1 MDCAQFKKKQLG
13 MAALSVTM
21 TILAVITIITL
32 FSARIIVTDAKV
44 YQNQQGAAYAMNAA
58 QAGVD
63 YAIGYLNLNSTAR
76 NTIYTGLGSCAS
88 ASNTYALAQGN
99 LANANYNVT
108 YGCIGIGSAA
118 ILRIQSIGRSSD
130 NSARRT
136 ITVNVMRY
144 FSGTSNV
151 TAPVITASN
160 TFDMNS
166 SAIVRNNGGTVN
178 AIMQSTGNF
187 DMTAGNATY
196 LNNSTTCTILNR
208 QCTSWGTV
216 SNGVAIGGNV
226 GSDITTNAS
235 LNTSTMETQFLG
247 MPIADFRM
255 IADYVVTCTGNGNI
269 DFTSAANSGVCTF
282 SPALTGTLSGLSNR
296 RYVIYFN
303 LTGTTTPNLR
313 FTTNFT
319 IGSTTNP
326 AIIVVNSAAS
336 NPDVTVMNGATI
348 NGSIFTN
355 MSAISNNATAAQI
368 RGVLFTTQD
377 INTTGNNN
385 TVNVLGGTV
394 SGTGGTAMASSTQ
407 ISYSQANV
415 NASGGPFLGYGI
427 VSGSWRDF

>member
-1 MDCAQFKKKQLG
+1 MDCVQFKKKQLG

-76 NTIYTGLGSCAS
+76 NAIYTGLGSCAV

-99 LANANYNVT
+99 LTNANYNVT
-108 YGCIGIGSAA
+108 YGCIGVGSAA
-118 ILRIQSIGRSSD
+118 ILRIQSVGRSSD
-130 NSARRT
+130 GNATRT

-216 SNGVAIGGNV
+216 NNGVASTGNV

-235 LNTSTMETQFLG
+235 LNTSTMENQFLG

-255 IADYVVTCTGNGNI
+255 IADYVVTCTGNANI
-269 DFTSAANSGVCTF
+269 NFTSTANASVCTF
-282 SPALTGTLSGLSNR
+282 SPALTGTVSGLSNR
-296 RYVIYFN
+296 RYVIYFD
-303 LTGTTTPNLR
+303 LTGSSTPNLR

-319 IGSTTNP
+319 IGSTANP

-355 MSAISNNATAAQI
+355 MSAIANNTTAAQI

-377 INTTGNNN
+377 INTTGTNN

-394 SGTGGTAMASSTQ
+394 SGTGGTAMASTTQ
-407 ISYSQANV
+407 ISYNQANV
-415 NASGGPFLGYGI
+415 NSSGAPFVGYGI